1 VRKHFTAANAGIQR
15 TKAMHDKV
23 TLINLVWM
31 MMMTAM
37 VATSATFYI
46 KDSSD
51 SAFYGPP
58 MTARYHSFGH

>member
-1 VRKHFTAANAGIQR
+1 
-15 TKAMHDKV
+15 MHDKV

-37 VATSATFYI
+37 VATSATFYV
-46 KDSSD
+46 KDSTNGK
-51 SAFYGPP
+51 FNGPP

>member
-1 VRKHFTAANAGIQR
+1 
-15 TKAMHDKV
+15 MHDKV

-46 KDSSD
+46 KDSGD
-51 SAFYGPP
+51 AAFYGPP
-58 MTARYHSFGH
+58 MTARYHSFSH